1 MTGKMT
7 SGLIAIRLFQCLLCV
22 ILETTAQ
29 KKGFRGGA
37 KSYEIHVE
45 ANPMGTNLHYK
56 LPESKVKASSPAD
69 WLVDNDNAEMLLAIN
84 SPVLANV
91 NVKHPKFSMKGQWPG
106 YKTSFDVPKDVTVA
120 SKRHNFFKSIHKK
133 PDNWKPNIMKDN
145 TGASNGFQVSKE
157 QEKVTKETT
166 ASIDAGGIRRRKLFA
181 RSNEILNM
189 SRFLLPIAGMK
200 NIDVKNPRVSKAMK
214 GVIKHARK
222 VVNEAKMVLNDAA
235 SFITRVRKL
244 VKVTKHH
251 KRPSGKEEKSTI
263 VVKETGETS
272 QEGLVKNATK
282 IKDSL
287 FQKENK
293 KYERKTETWPKIGV
307 LAQSQNTKGVKRKVI
322 KKEQVTNRFK
332 EMSKLSSN
340 DSLKLG
346 NGKDKQKEVRVKR
359 RGLPETLESILY
371 SINGLKHFLKYQ

>member
-7 SGLIAIRLFQCLLCV
+7 SGVIAIHLFQCLLCV
-22 ILETTAQ
+22 VLETTAQ

-69 WLVDNDNAEMLLAIN
+69 WLVDNDNADMLAIN

-91 NVKHPKFSMKGQWPG
+91 NVKHPKFNMKGQWPG
-106 YKTSFDVPKDVTVA
+106 YKISFDVPKDVTVA
-120 SKRHNFFKSIHKK
+120 SKRHNFVKSIHKK
-133 PDNWKPNIMKDN
+133 HENWKPNITNDN
-145 TGASNGFQVSKE
+145 RGVSNGFKASKE
-157 QEKVTKETT
+157 QESVTKEIT
-166 ASIDAGGIRRRKLFA
+166 ASIVAGGIRRRKLFR
-181 RSNEILNM
+181 RSKEIVNL

-222 VVNEAKMVLNDAA
+222 VVDEAKMVLNDAA

-244 VKVTKHH
+244 VNVTRHH
-251 KRPSGKEEKSTI
+251 KRPSGKEEMSTI
-263 VVKETGETS
+263 VAKEAGKMS
-272 QEGLVKNATK
+272 HEGLVKNATK

-287 FQKENK
+287 FQKQNK
-293 KYERKTETWPKIGV
+293 IYERKTRTLPKIDV
-307 LAQSQNTKGVKRKVI
+307 LAKGQKTKRDKGKVI
-322 KKEQVTNRFK
+322 KQEQVTNRVD
-332 EMSKLSSN
+332 EMSKRTSN
-340 DSLKLG
+340 DSFEFG
-346 NGKDKQKEVRVKR
+346 NGKDKQKEDRVKR